1 MFPILFS
8 KCSLLLSHILT
19 LLHVSLCCSPQF
31 QMGLLHAFLIF
42 SPYALPNVPYIV
54 HIFLKHPTYIAP
66 KLIAPHLIL
75 YSFLKSL
82 LFVVYIRCAKWRGY
96 NAFYLGSVQ
105 QFETLFLVMGFLGFL
120 FVGNS
125 QDKMHYILSKCS
137 TNYKAN
143 LITKEI

>member
-1 MFPILFS
+1 MFPIMFPILFS

-19 LLHVSLCCSPQF
+19 LPHVSLCCSPQF
-31 QMGLLHAFLIF
+31 QMGLLHACLIF
-42 SPYALPNVPYIV
+42 SPYALPNAPYIV

-105 QFETLFLVMGFLGFL
+105 QFETLFWGGGGQGFKLL
-120 FVGNS
+120 ENP
-125 QDKMHYILSKCS
+125 KIKCIIS
-137 TNYKAN
+137 SPNVLQT
-143 LITKEI
+143 TKPI